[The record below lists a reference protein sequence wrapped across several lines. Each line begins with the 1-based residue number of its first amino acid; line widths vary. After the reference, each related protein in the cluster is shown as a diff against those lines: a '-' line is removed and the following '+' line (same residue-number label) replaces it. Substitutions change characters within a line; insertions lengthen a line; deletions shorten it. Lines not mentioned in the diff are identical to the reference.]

1 MSKYIQDV
9 MDRFTGKEGA
19 TQDDVMDEIKAK
31 GLDLFDTVSYLSSLA
46 YCAEM
51 EDENPAPEI
60 KPLIIHDDGPE
71 PEDEE

>member
-9 MDRFTGKEGA
+9 MDRFCEKQGA
-19 TQDDVMDEIKAK
+19 TQDDVMNEIKAK

-51 EDENPAPEI
+51 EDETPDPEI

-71 PEDEE
+71 PE

>member
-1 MSKYIQDV
+1 MNKYIQDV

-31 GLDLFDTVSYLSSLA
+31 GLDLFETVSDLTSRA

-51 EDENPAPEI
+51 EDEIPSDYFVQ
-60 KPLIIHDDGPE
+60 IIHEDGPE
-71 PEDEE
+71 PE

>member
-31 GLDLFDTVSYLSSLA
+31 GLDLFDTVSYLSNLA
-46 YCAEM
+46 YCAEVA
-51 EDENPAPEI
+51 DHLVPREI

-71 PEDEE
+71 PE